1 MTRTKLQINSGRQTP
16 YIYFDKLLIEEAFK
30 WKKGQFLG
38 IIYTINTR
46 RISISQ
52 KGDQN
57 RKLQSTSFG
66 YPYIYLDK
74 FMIKRDFGWKKG
86 QPLDIDYDVENGSI
100 VITELNGKDIR
111 NDQTNI

>member
-1 MTRTKLQINSGRQTP
+1 MTRTKLQTNPGRQVP

-46 RISISQ
+46 RIAISQ

-57 RKLQSTSFG
+57 RKLQNTSLG
-66 YPYIYLDK
+66 YPYVYLDK
-74 FMIKRDFGWKKG
+74 CMIYRDFGWKKG
-86 QPLDIDYDVENGSI
+86 QTLDIDYDVESGCI
-100 VITELNGKDIR
+100 VITELNGKELK
-111 NDQTNI
+111 NDPTNP